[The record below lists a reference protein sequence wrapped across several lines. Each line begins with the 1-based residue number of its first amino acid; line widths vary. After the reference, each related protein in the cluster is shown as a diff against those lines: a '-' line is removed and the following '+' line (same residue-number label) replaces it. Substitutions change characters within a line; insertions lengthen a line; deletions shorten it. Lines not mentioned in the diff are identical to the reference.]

1 MMVWSSGGEEER
13 PLHVLYRWDMRTV
26 VTQSDLDEGAE
37 MVRLARACWP
47 RHTLCVVIEGL
58 AQQVRTLHAEKS
70 LAVPLHSRLLNLREV
85 IDEFAI
91 ALELGLYDDDE
102 DSSNS
107 SSSNNVLNTQ
117 GGERGG
123 GHNGGG
129 EEERPH
135 VGNAVSVVHSECE
148 ATTAA
153 LVLNFTQCVSRAAA
167 KTRLAF
173 RHAHLPFFTGTVRE
187 RTDGTLADTWVAVL
201 ARVPEVPRSKAAA
214 IAARFP
220 TLHSLL
226 AAYSACAT
234 PADRERL
241 LLAVPGVG
249 SVVARRVAMCFC
261 GSPNDTV
268 S

>member
-1 MMVWSSGGEEER
+1 MVWIEGGGSSSDDEK
-13 PLHVLYRWDMRTV
+13 PLHVLYRWDMGAV

-58 AQQVRTLHAEKS
+58 ARQVRVLHAEKS
-70 LAVPLHSRLLNLREV
+70 LAVPLRSRLLHLREAV
-85 IDEFAI
+85 DDFAI
-91 ALELGLYDDDE
+91 ALQLGLYDDDNDDDNDS
-102 DSSNS
+102 DSSS
-107 SSSNNVLNTQ
+107 
-117 GGERGG
+117 GGMQKEG
-123 GHNGGG
+123 GHC
-129 EEERPH
+129 

-167 KTRLAF
+167 KTRAAF

-201 ARVPEVPRSKAAA
+201 ARVPDVSRSKAAA
-214 IAARFP
+214 IAARYP

-234 PADRERL
+234 AADRDRL

-249 SVVARRVAMCFC
+249 AVVARRVAACFC
-261 GSPNDTV
+261 GPPTDTV

>member
-1 MMVWSSGGEEER
+1 MVWAEGGSGSGSEET
-13 PLHVLYRWDMRTV
+13 PLHVLYRWDMGAV
-26 VTQSDLDEGAE
+26 VTQSDFDEGAE

-47 RHTLCVVIEGL
+47 RHTLCVVVEGL
-58 AQQVRTLHAEKS
+58 ARQVRVLHAEKS
-70 LAVPLHSRLLNLREV
+70 LAVPLRSRLLHLREAV
-85 IDEFAI
+85 DEFAI
-91 ALELGLYDDDE
+91 ALELGLYDDDN
-102 DSSNS
+102 DSEGNS
-107 SSSNNVLNTQ
+107 DNDGNSKEGRV
-117 GGERGG
+117 
-123 GHNGGG
+123 
-129 EEERPH
+129 

-153 LVLNFTQCVSRAAA
+153 LVLNFTQCVSRAPA
-167 KTRLAF
+167 KARTTF

-201 ARVPEVPRSKAAA
+201 ARVPDVPRSKAAA
-214 IAARFP
+214 IAARYP

-234 PADRERL
+234 PADRDRL

-249 SVVARRVAMCFC
+249 AVVARRIATCFC
-261 GSPNDTV
+261 GPPTDTV

>member
-1 MMVWSSGGEEER
+1 MVWAAGGSGSEET
-13 PLHVLYRWDMRTV
+13 PLHVLYRWDMGAV
-26 VTQSDLDEGAE
+26 VTQSDFDEGAE

-47 RHTLCVVIEGL
+47 RHTLCVVVEGL
-58 AQQVRTLHAEKS
+58 ARQVRVLHAEKS
-70 LAVPLHSRLLNLREV
+70 LAVPLRSRLLHLREAV
-85 IDEFAI
+85 DEFAI
-91 ALELGLYDDDE
+91 ALELGLYDDENSD
-102 DSSNS
+102 DSK
-107 SSSNNVLNTQ
+107 
-117 GGERGG
+117 
-123 GHNGGG
+123 
-129 EEERPH
+129 EEGRV

-153 LVLNFTQCVSRAAA
+153 LVLNFTQCVSRAPA
-167 KTRLAF
+167 KARTTF

-201 ARVPEVPRSKAAA
+201 ARVPDVPRSKAAA
-214 IAARFP
+214 IAARYP

-234 PADRERL
+234 PADRDRL

-249 SVVARRVAMCFC
+249 TVVARRIATCFC
-261 GSPNDTV
+261 GPPTDTV